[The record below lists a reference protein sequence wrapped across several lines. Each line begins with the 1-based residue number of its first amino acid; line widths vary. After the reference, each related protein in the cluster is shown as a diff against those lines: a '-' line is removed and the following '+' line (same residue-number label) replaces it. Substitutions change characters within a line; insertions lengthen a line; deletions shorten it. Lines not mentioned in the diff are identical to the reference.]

1 MFVCVWIFVC
11 VCFDGFLGFLRFD
24 GVCVCGGGGG
34 GGGSVCVVMGLNRLI
49 GVSWVFVCVALCVES
64 VLEVEGER
72 EGKKRL
78 LESLGKP
85 KVSVIKKK
93 IKK

>member
-1 MFVCVWIFVC
+1 M
-11 VCFDGFLGFLRFD
+11 
-24 GVCVCGGGGG
+24 
-34 GGGSVCVVMGLNRLI
+34 CVVMGLNRLI

-78 LESLGKP
+78 LEILGKP
-85 KVSVIKKK
+85 KVSVIKKRLKNNILIK
-93 IKK
+93 IEFWDVGGIVKWDGIMIKWLFGMVK